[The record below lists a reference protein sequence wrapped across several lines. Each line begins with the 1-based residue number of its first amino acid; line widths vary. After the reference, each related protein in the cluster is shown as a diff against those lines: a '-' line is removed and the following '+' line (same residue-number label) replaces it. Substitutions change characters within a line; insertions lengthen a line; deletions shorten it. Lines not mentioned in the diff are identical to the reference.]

1 MTTTITTKTLTIDD
15 NLGRVDGDNRNLT
28 TASSEDF
35 VGYGGALGGGTAD
48 GSRNVVVDFGA
59 VAPVFLSFGEGG
71 VGDLGG
77 SW

>member
-1 MTTTITTKTLTIDD
+1 VTRGHEKRAAAAMTTTITTKTLTIDD
-15 NLGRVDGDNRNLT
+15 G
-28 TASSEDF
+28 F
-35 VGYGGALGGGTAD
+35 VGLGGALGGGTAD

-71 VGDLGG
+71 VGDVGG